1 MDLRQWMVD
10 REYAP
15 EKTEAVCNLADG
27 LADLKDATQ
36 ADLEEVTAG
45 WKTLTKRRFLRDVA
59 ALRTNP
65 NPNDEKLLDLIKP
78 VPFSKALMK
87 GTQEQREALRA
98 RMRADGWEFRNKPY
112 TSYVRPEHFKGG
124 ARSYVSLPL
133 VAQAYYP
140 DFQLEYVPIGK
151 RRIGAISNE
160 DPPRPVVPFKPFK
173 VPPKQASRRK
183 ARRTA

>member
-1 MDLRQWMVD
+1 MDLRKWMVD
-10 REYAP
+10 HDYAP
-15 EKTEAVCNLADG
+15 DKTEAVCMLADG
-27 LADLKDATQ
+27 LADLKNATQ

-59 ALRTNP
+59 ALSVNSP
-65 NPNDEKLLDLIKP
+65 DDKLLEMIKP

-87 GTQEQREALRA
+87 GTHEQREALRA

-140 DFQLEYVPIGK
+140 EFQLEYCPIGK
-151 RRIGAISNE
+151 RRIGAISDG

-173 VPPKQASRRK
+173 VPPKPASRRK
-183 ARRTA
+183 KTRRTA